1 MEEEAREK
9 GCTGQV
15 YKGLDESVYI
25 YIYVYF
31 IIRGPERERDKSA
44 RRPGFKT

>member
-1 MEEEAREK
+1 MEEEVREK

-25 YIYVYF
+25 YIRIFYN
-31 IIRGPERERDKSA
+31 
-44 RRPGFKT
+44 

>member
-1 MEEEAREK
+1 MEEEVREK

-15 YKGLDESVYI
+15 YKGLDESV

>member
-25 YIYVYF
+25 YIYTY
-31 IIRGPERERDKSA
+31 IL
-44 RRPGFKT
+44 